1 MAKQIIEI
9 SPRALRD
16 LQKFPP
22 TVARKI
28 LDDIGVLA
36 ETPWPGPPKVKKL
49 KGYELYRLRT
59 GSYRSVFEARQGK
72 VVMLRI
78 VDRKELERIL
88 ETL

>member
-1 MAKQIIEI
+1 MAEQRIEL

-22 TVARKI
+22 PVARKI
-28 LDDIGVLA
+28 LDDIEVLG
-36 ETPWPGPPKVKKL
+36 ETPWPGPPQVKKL

-59 GSYRSVFEARQGK
+59 GNYRSIFEARQGK
-72 VVMLRI
+72 VVVLRI
-78 VDRKELERIL
+78 VNRKDLERIL